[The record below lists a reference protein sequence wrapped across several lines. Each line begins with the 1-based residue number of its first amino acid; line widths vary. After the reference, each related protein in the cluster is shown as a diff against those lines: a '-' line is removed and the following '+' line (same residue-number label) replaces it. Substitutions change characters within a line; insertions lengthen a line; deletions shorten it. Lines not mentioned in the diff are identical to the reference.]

1 MVLFLIFLDII
12 VYRFLNLSFMKKY
25 KKLFKFLSVILIIS
39 SFFITGKAFSSKEN
53 NEISIVVQGN
63 GTDSKTAKLDA
74 FRNAIAQAVGTHIR
88 SDTIVENYVTQIDKV
103 KSKIEGFI
111 KSSILINEKNQNGEV
126 IATYNIVVSTKPLKE
141 DVKNVVGV
149 EFENVGHPTISVI
162 QNKDL
167 SKRSDQELTTTAI
180 SILNSQLIK
189 RGYKVIDFN
198 QIETLRN
205 DDKELS
211 KSNNFEQDIANKLK
225 SDIYATVFGSTDAIK
240 TSLSVKIYNSYTG
253 QILGDETGYSSVKSY
268 SLADMKLSVEN
279 SVNQSMEKI
288 LPIVSNHWQ
297 NIITNGQEY
306 VIVFEKLNNDQRK
319 KIKSLLKK
327 SDFEDVE
334 VISYKQNISV
344 SGHAEFSV
352 YVSGSPDDFFDELE
366 NKLKEENILLSED
379 PKFRSGRGIFIIKN
393 SVE

>member
-1 MVLFLIFLDII
+1 MVLFSIFLDII

-25 KKLFKFLSVILIIS
+25 KKLFKFLSVILISS
-39 SFFITGKAFSSKEN
+39 SFFITDKAFSSKEN

-88 SDTIVENYVTQIDKV
+88 SDTVVENYVTQIDKV

-111 KSSILINEKNQNGEV
+111 KSSILINEKNQNGDV

-162 QNKDL
+162 QNNDL